1 MRVLLLISLFSLTAL
16 ADVKLG
22 YVDLKRAIE
31 LTGEGQAAKA
41 KLKAEVDK
49 KKAEFELEQ
58 RKLREDSLL
67 LDRQSSAMS
76 EEVRVQKMKEL
87 QGRILQNAEK
97 GQKLQAELLER
108 EQVELKKIFD
118 RMDPIVK
125 QIAERDGLAMVFERT
140 DSGLIYAPMSSDLT
154 NELIRTYNDKF
165 PVKGFKPPVLSP
177 APTPKPVPGTPTTP
191 PTGPAPNPTPAPNPG
206 PGPAAPPKD
215 APSK

>member
-1 MRVLLLISLFSLTAL
+1 MRAILLVILFSFTAF

-49 KKAEFELEQ
+49 KKAEFDLEQ

-76 EEVRVQKMKEL
+76 EEVKVQKMKEL
-87 QGRILQNAEK
+87 QGRIMQNAEK

-108 EQVELKKIFD
+108 EQMELKKIFD

-125 QIAERDGLAMVFERT
+125 AIAERDGLAMVFERT
-140 DSGLIYAPMSSDLT
+140 DSGLIYAPQSSDLT
-154 NELIRTYNDKF
+154 NELIRTYNDKH
-165 PVKGFKPPVLSP
+165 PVKGFKPPVLTP
-177 APTPKPVPGTPTTP
+177 APT
-191 PTGPAPNPTPAPNPG
+191 APSTPA
-206 PGPAAPPKD
+206 PGPAAPAPAPKD